1 MEISWKW
8 YKEGTETK
16 LGGGGEGGSYL
27 ICAHMSEML
36 LVL

>member
-16 LGGGGEGGSYL
+16 LGGGEGGSYL